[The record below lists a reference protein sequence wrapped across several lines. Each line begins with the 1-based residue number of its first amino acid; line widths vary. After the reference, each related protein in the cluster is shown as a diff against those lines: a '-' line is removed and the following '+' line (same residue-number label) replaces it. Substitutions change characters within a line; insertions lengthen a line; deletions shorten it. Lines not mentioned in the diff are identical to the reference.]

1 MTKFAMYS
9 MSCKLKCFSFQ
20 VLSQSFGFNLYPRGC
35 LGSKFPIP
43 SLLKHDNF
51 DWLRGNEVLRN
62 IASPFNLPIS
72 IQSGLIAI

>member
-20 VLSQSFGFNLYPRGC
+20 VLSQSFGFNLYPGC

-51 DWLRGNEVLRN
+51 DWLRGIEVLRN

-72 IQSGLIAI
+72 IQSSLIAI